1 MCNHEDGWI
10 LIDEIVVNTKFDNDN
25 FKARFVCNHLG
36 CKERKVMTFDI
47 CNLEEV

>member
-25 FKARFVCNHLG
+25 FKARFVW
-36 CKERKVMTFDI
+36 KVMTFDI